1 LTLFVSSCYCIIFI
15 VNWFIVIVFV
25 SIYDGEDVN
34 YPNVVLNERSSKV
47 ASNVINIEDEEQYII
62 TMVHDDA
69 EFITEHF

>member
-1 LTLFVSSCYCIIFI
+1 M
-15 VNWFIVIVFV
+15 
-25 SIYDGEDVN
+25 
-34 YPNVVLNERSSKV
+34 VLNERSSKV